1 MGATVQNCMLIEWQW
16 TDWADTEYGVIT
28 SNQEKFEQKLKRLLY
43 RWIRQRGN
51 GKFQNGTMEFYA
63 KLCRILSDFLLTS
76 SERSVSLID
85 ITCNANQCANLL
97 NCFNLQA
104 QWQHTVTF
112 GWPFN
117 SHRFRIY
124 LKYISKE
131 FRYFTNSVSA
141 FSFGLNFLFLQLTKN
156 NRMKFVYL
164 NLKVLSS
171 HHSNWRRS
179 LSMWWA
185 VWSHHFG

>member
-1 MGATVQNCMLIEWQW
+1 MARRECQSVGATVQNCMLIEWQW

-28 SNQEKFEQKLKRLLY
+28 SNQEKFEQKLKRLLH

-97 NCFNLQA
+97 SALIFWIASIYRHNGNILLHSDGHLIHIDFGFILSISPKNLGMSPILSQHLVLVLIFCFCN
-104 QWQHTVTF
+104 
-112 GWPFN
+112 
-117 SHRFRIY
+117 
-124 LKYISKE
+124 
-131 FRYFTNSVSA
+131 
-141 FSFGLNFLFLQLTKN
+141 
-156 NRMKFVYL
+156 
-164 NLKVLSS
+164 
-171 HHSNWRRS
+171 
-179 LSMWWA
+179 
-185 VWSHHFG
+185 